1 MVGVEWK
8 TEPKSKNA
16 SEQEELEKV
25 IEGPKLNSSHEK
37 IALEKGEGNFI
48 FWSSSV
54 EEISRQGA

>member
-1 MVGVEWK
+1 MK
-8 TEPKSKNA
+8 TEAKSKNA

-48 FWSSSV
+48 F
-54 EEISRQGA
+54 